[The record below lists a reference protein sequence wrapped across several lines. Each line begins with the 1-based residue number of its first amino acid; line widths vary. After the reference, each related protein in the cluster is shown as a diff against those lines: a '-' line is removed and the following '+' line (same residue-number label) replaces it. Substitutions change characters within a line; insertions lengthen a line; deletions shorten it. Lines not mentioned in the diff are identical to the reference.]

1 MPFVET
7 ILFEEDKK
15 KLKNINELISK
26 KISKVFNS
34 KHNTITIYNNFV
46 KKKYFYH
53 NLKLNNFE
61 KRIFIKI
68 SGFNR
73 QKIKKKKLA
82 QQIIL
87 GLKKLIK
94 IKNPSNI
101 AVYYYDK
108 SIEDVYHGM

>member
-15 KLKNINELISK
+15 KLKIINELISK
-26 KISKVFNS
+26 KISQIFNS
-34 KHNTITIYNNFV
+34 KYNTITIYNKLI

-53 NLKLNNFE
+53 NLKLNNTE

-68 SGFNR
+68 SGFKR
-73 QKIKKKKLA
+73 PKIKKKKLA

-87 GLKKLIK
+87 GLKKIIK
-94 IKNPSNI
+94 VKSPSNI
-101 AVYYYDK
+101 AIYYYDR
-108 SIEDVYHGM
+108 STEDIYHGM